1 MRLTAPLPFDA
12 RNVSAMVR
20 RRQRGRAR
28 GGDRVILP
36 ASLYLFGLLGLLPVV
51 ALGAGAD
58 DVVAGCGLLP
68 ACGSGPGALSAYGTK
83 TTTNTTT
90 VAATP
95 FLPERRRPSPSGR
108 TGWTACE
115 PL

>member
-12 RNVSAMVR
+12 RNVSAMVG

-36 ASLYLFGLLGLLPVV
+36 ASLYLLGLLGLLPVV

-58 DVVAGCGLLP
+58 EVVAGCGLLP
-68 ACGSGPGALSAYGTK
+68 ACGSGPGALSAYSTK
-83 TTTNTTT
+83 TTTNATT
-90 VAATP
+90 VPATH
-95 FLPERRRPSPSGR
+95 FTHGRTRPSRSEGSG
-108 TGWTACE
+108 WN
-115 PL
+115 